1 MNVLFLNLNHRIM
14 GHIRLEKTFCSL
26 TFLFK
31 TGSSKMSDQV
41 TEGITQSDLE
51 NFPGWSLYK
60 DSRQPVP
67 LLYCP
72 CGEKGV

>member
-1 MNVLFLNLNHRIM
+1 
-14 GHIRLEKTFCSL
+14 
-26 TFLFK
+26 
-31 TGSSKMSDQV
+31 MSDQV